1 MQQVILKEFPEAD
14 ISVSIVWVNVLQ
26 GDGIEAAR
34 RAADDMIA
42 DPRVRHFYDPANRS
56 GQAISRSLGW
66 KWVTAWDIYLF
77 YEKGAEWRAE
87 LPTPTHWMHQLSYL
101 FWESH
106 LRTGER
112 LVGEL
117 RTTMSK
123 LTAEAE
129 SAR

>member
-1 MQQVILKEFPEAD
+1 MQQVIVEEFPKAD
-14 ISVSIVWVNVLQ
+14 ISVSVVWVNILK

-34 RAADDMIA
+34 RAAGDMRA

-56 GQAISRSLGW
+56 GQVVARSLGW

-87 LPTPTHWMHQLSYL
+87 PASPTHWMHQLSYL
-101 FWESH
+101 FWDAH
-106 LRTGER
+106 LRTGDA
-112 LVGEL
+112 LVGDL
-117 RTTMSK
+117 RATMSE
-123 LTAEAE
+123 LAAGAE